1 MTTVSRFAAVLVP
14 ALLAAPLAWSQG
26 AGQDAP
32 WGDSAQIQHQHGVDY
47 VNGGV
52 GLNARARIAHVRED
66 FPLKMVFST
75 PSGNYL
81 VADHVS
87 IRHEGEQVLAIDDV
101 GPMLLVKLEPGTYRV
116 RATYEG
122 RTQERDVRVGA
133 QPRTVYWRF
142 PSA

>member
-1 MTTVSRFAAVLVP
+1 MTTISRFAAVLVP
-14 ALLAAPLAWSQG
+14 ALLAAPLAWSQE
-26 AGQDAP
+26 AVQEAPGQ
-32 WGDSAQIQHQHGVDY
+32 DSAQVQHQHGVDY

-52 GLNARARIAHVRED
+52 GLNARARIATVHEN

-75 PSGNYL
+75 PAGNYL

-87 IRHEGEQVLAIDDV
+87 IRHEGERMLAIDNV
-101 GPMLLVKLEPGTYRV
+101 GPMLLVKLQPGTYHV

-122 RTQERDVRVGA
+122 RLQERDVRVGA
-133 QPRTVYWRF
+133 QPHTVYWRF

>member
-1 MTTVSRFAAVLVP
+1 MATAFRFAAVLLP

-26 AGQDAP
+26 AGQDNP
-32 WGDSAQIQHQHGVDY
+32 RRDSPQVQQKHGIDY
-47 VNGGV
+47 INGGI
-52 GLNARARIAHVRED
+52 GLSARAQIAHVRED

-87 IRHEGEQVLAIDDV
+87 IRHEGERVLAIDDV
-101 GPMLLVKLEPGTYRV
+101 GPMLLVKLEPGLYQV

-122 RTQERDVRVGA
+122 RTEERDVRVGR
-133 QPRTVYWRF
+133 QPHTLNLRF
-142 PSA
+142 PAA